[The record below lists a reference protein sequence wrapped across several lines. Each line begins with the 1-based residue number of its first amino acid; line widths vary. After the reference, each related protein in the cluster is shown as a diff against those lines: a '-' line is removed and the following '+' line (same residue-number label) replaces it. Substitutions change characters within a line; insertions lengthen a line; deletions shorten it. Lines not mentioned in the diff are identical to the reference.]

1 MNFRDMTP
9 EERAYYEKIKAH
21 DDSIDWL
28 LRNLAI
34 FTMLVTIATLIILF
48 W

>member
-1 MNFRDMTP
+1 MNFRDMTA

-21 DDSIDWL
+21 DDSANWL

-34 FTMLVTIATLIILF
+34 FTTIITIATLIILF

>member
-9 EERAYYEKIKAH
+9 EERAYYEKIKARN
-21 DDSIDWL
+21 DSTTWI

-34 FTMLVTIATLIILF
+34 FTALFVIATLIILF

>member
-28 LRNLAI
+28 LKNLAI
-34 FTMLVTIATLIILF
+34 FTALVIIATLIILF

>member
-21 DDSIDWL
+21 DDSMNWL

-34 FTMLVTIATLIILF
+34 LTALITIATLIILF

>member
-21 DDSIDWL
+21 DDSVDWL
-28 LRNLAI
+28 LKNLAI
-34 FTMLVTIATLIILF
+34 FTALVIIATLIILF

>member
-21 DDSIDWL
+21 DDSIDWM

-34 FTMLVTIATLIILF
+34 FTALVIIATLIILF

>member
-21 DDSIDWL
+21 EDSIDWL
-28 LRNLAI
+28 LKNLAI
-34 FTMLVTIATLIILF
+34 FTALVIIATLIILF